1 MSLLVDSRAV
11 QLCTA
16 LVFGWTNCTERFGVA
31 AQPDALQAKNTGSKI
46 SNLLVGLIGVGLTR
60 ICNR

>member
-1 MSLLVDSRAV
+1 MNPRASSWRAHASTAEDSKGMSLLVDSRAV

-31 AQPDALQAKNTGSKI
+31 AQPE
-46 SNLLVGLIGVGLTR
+46 V
-60 ICNR
+60 